1 MKKAASTFIV
11 LFIATTFS
19 SFSQTPPPE
28 DPDIGLRAE
37 WMKGAL
43 GMLWL
48 PENTYNGNIE
58 GQRMDDF
65 LAQID
70 HLKTVDF
77 IQIGLSSTFIF
88 SPSHSAPHPILESL
102 WEGDTDN
109 NGDPINLIV
118 PRASVDDPFLA
129 WLESIRAAGLR
140 TEVYVNS
147 NNMLQWL
154 GFDSPEPISEASKRW
169 IEYCDTNPEVQAF
182 INSRSYHTDGTH
194 DDRRPYM
201 FAYAEFILKEYAI
214 RYGDLIDAWCFDA
227 AHVNIEGASGDDSS
241 TDKLDDQRVYQA
253 FADAVH
259 AGNPNAAVAF
269 NNGVGD
275 RDSNPFLPYQPPSLF
290 EDYKFGHPFG
300 GAGNMVEPR
309 EPLYR
314 VNFGIC
320 QYMRDTNGL
329 PYQNYGIA
337 RNDNVVAHFFPKQ
350 STTSWNDG
358 FAPCL
363 TDAEFVEWN
372 NVGLINGGGITWGT
386 PLVRTNLLNKS
397 PDLTL
402 QPYALRQFEAV
413 EADLRVNQ
421 FPGAPNWARQYTI
434 LPDAE
439 VGKAY
444 SHTLVEGVDFWDPEG
459 DEITNVFPIDGPS
472 WLTIE
477 ETSPGTW
484 TLSGTP
490 DEAYDM
496 EYDFRIR
503 ANDATKG
510 RNRSVTLSVIGGDF
524 IPVQSIEVSPK
535 NVTLE
540 ITNTQQLN
548 GNVTPSNA
556 SNKNYTW
563 ETSDENI
570 ATVDENG
577 IITAIAEGIATITVT
592 TQDGQ
597 KTDTSI
603 ITVLSSEDPF
613 IEVTGILISPKEFS
627 LEIENTLQLTAQIS
641 PVDAN
646 NQGYTWTSSDT
657 TIATV
662 DNNGL
667 VTAIAEGTTS
677 ITVTT
682 EEGGFA
688 DTSIITTYITAEEFD
703 DVIMYP
709 NPTESEITINNAEN
723 SIIQIHDILG
733 KILLTIPVKN
743 NSETIDLNNLS
754 QGTYYLQIFSLN
766 AIKTLKIIKQ

>member
-1 MKKAASTFIV
+1 MKRNKILVVVVVF
-11 LFIATTFS
+11 LTTFS
-19 SFSQTPPPE
+19 SYSQTPPPE

-77 IQIGLSSTFIF
+77 IQVGLSSTFIF

-102 WEGDTDN
+102 WEGDTDQD
-109 NGDPINLIV
+109 GDPINLIV

-147 NNMLQWL
+147 NNMLQWI
-154 GFDSPEPISEASKRW
+154 GFDSPEPIAEASNRW

-182 INSRSYHTDGTH
+182 INSRSFHTDGTH

-329 PYQNYGIA
+329 PYKNYGIA

-350 STTSWNDG
+350 STSSWNDG
-358 FAPCL
+358 AFPVL

-386 PLVRTNLLNKS
+386 PLVITNLLNKS
-397 PDLTL
+397 PNLTL

-421 FPGAPNWARQYTI
+421 FPGAPNWARQFTI

-439 VGKAY
+439 VGEAY

-484 TLSGTP
+484 TLSGVP
-490 DEAYDM
+490 DETYGT
-496 EYDFRIR
+496 EYNFRIR
-503 ANDATKG
+503 ANDATSG
-510 RNRSVTLSVIGGDF
+510 RNRSVTMTVIGGDF
-524 IPVQSIEVSPK
+524 ISVQSIEVSPE
-535 NVTLE
+535 NITLE
-540 ITNTQQLN
+540 INDTQQLT
-548 GNVTPSNA
+548 VELSPANA
-556 SNKNYTW
+556 SNKTYTW
-563 ETSDENI
+563 TSSDASV
-570 ATVDENG
+570 ATVSEEG
-577 IITAIAEGIATITVT
+577 LVTAINHGTTSITTT

-613 IEVTGILISPKEFS
+613 VGVTGVVISPKEFS
-627 LEIENTLQLTAQIS
+627 LEIEQTLQVTAEVS
-641 PVDAN
+641 PFDAN
-646 NQGYTWTSSDT
+646 NKGYTWASSDT

-662 DNNGL
+662 NTDGL
-667 VTAIAEGTTS
+667 VTGVNEGTAT

-682 EEGGFA
+682 EEGEFT
-688 DTSIITTYITAEEFD
+688 DTILLTITTSAAELNS
-703 DVIMYP
+703 VIMYP
-709 NPTESEITINNAEN
+709 NPTEAEITIVDIAG
-723 SIIQIHDILG
+723 STIQVHDMLG
-733 KILLTIPVKN
+733 KIMMSKRILTN
-743 NSETIDLNNLS
+743 NENVDLSSFS
-754 QGTYYLQIFSLN
+754 QGVYFMQIFNLDDVK
-766 AIKTLKIIKQ
+766 IVKIIKQ